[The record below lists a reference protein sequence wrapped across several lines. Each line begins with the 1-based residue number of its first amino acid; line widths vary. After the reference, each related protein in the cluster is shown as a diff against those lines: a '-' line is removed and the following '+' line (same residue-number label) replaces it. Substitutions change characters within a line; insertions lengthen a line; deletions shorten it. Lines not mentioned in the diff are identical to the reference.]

1 MDVYVPGTPR
11 FPRFRGAQNEGARPR
26 MARRLLENLFEHD
39 YNTDAILLFLNPADA
54 ARRAETRYK
63 HDVGKKRVMEVSLAG
78 NLYREL
84 SAYVLDAQYNGALP
98 RIEGTAFL
106 VMGKLAGMPKTKQ
119 EKEQENKNAAKQPQR
134 R

>member
-1 MDVYVPGTPR
+1 MDVYVVRGDLAPDNRQHSRNYNQQPGTPR

-78 NLYREL
+78 NCE
-84 SAYVLDAQYNGALP
+84 SS
-98 RIEGTAFL
+98 T
-106 VMGKLAGMPKTKQ
+106 VMPDTTL
-119 EKEQENKNAAKQPQR
+119 
-134 R
+134 